1 MSDPAL
7 IVDPQ
12 TPLAAP
18 VPAVAAGWPAVLTA
32 LAVALLGTVALYWQ
46 TAAEMAAI
54 WWRSETFAHGLLVA
68 PIFIWLVWRKRVALS
83 RVPPQPCI
91 WGLPLL
97 LLCLLPRRPLWV
109 LVASVLP
116 GPVTLVLVAQFRSF
130 LDPGLILLAI
140 PLYVL
145 LRNLHLLNSLT
156 GLVLVYT
163 TFALPFC
170 VWMLRNYFL
179 SIPVEL
185 DDAARVDGAS
195 RLQALFGVI
204 LPVAVPGIIAT
215 SIFAFILSWNEFLY
229 ANTFIS
235 SSNKRTVSIGL
246 QSLIGEFTTD
256 WGLLMA
262 GAVVTTIPVVIV
274 FFAVQRYLTQGL
286 AAGAVKG

>member
-1 MSDPAL
+1 MRPSGRVVFARHLLTAGVCCLIMVPFLWMISTSLKDPAE
-7 IVDPQ
+7 
-12 TPLAAP
+12 
-18 VPAVAAGWPAVLTA
+18 
-32 LAVALLGTVALYWQ
+32 VALRDPT
-46 TAAEMAAI
+46 I
-54 WWRSETFAHGLLVA
+54 IPRSLE
-68 PIFIWLVWRKRVALS
+68 IKNYS
-83 RVPPQPCI
+83 RVFSNGKFGRYFLNSI
-91 WGLPLL
+91 VVSGVTTLLSVGL
-97 LLCLLPRRPLWV
+97 
-109 LVASVLP
+109 A
-116 GPVTLVLVAQFRSF
+116 TLAGYAFARYRLFGGKTILFAILATQMF
-130 LDPGLILLAI
+130 PAILLAI
-140 PLYVL
+140 PLYTL
-145 LRNLHLLNSLT
+145 LRQLHLLNSLT

-179 SIPVEL
+179 SIPVDL

-195 RLQALFGVI
+195 RARALFSVI
-204 LPVAVPGIIAT
+204 LPVAVPGVVAT

-235 SSNKRTVSIGL
+235 SSDKRTVSIGL

-262 GAVVTTIPVVIV
+262 GAVVTTLPVVIV